1 MHSEPPPIGVILA
14 GGQGRRMGGSKL
26 TVALRGEPL
35 INYPLRAMRAALRD
49 VAVIGKPD
57 LDLAPTPGVMIWIEP
72 EEPRHPL
79 IGVIEAIALAGGR
92 SVLVCAA
99 DLPFVSPELIRLL
112 ASTDPQGAPAVIA
125 SAGSGTQPLLGLYRP
140 QAAGLLAAAVGMQH
154 APTRQTV
161 AGIGPLLVQ
170 VTDERELFNVNSPD
184 DLLLAAAMLD
194 EHDRLR

>member
-1 MHSEPPPIGVILA
+1 
-14 GGQGRRMGGSKL
+14 MGGSKL

-57 LDLAPTPGVMIWIEP
+57 LELPSTPGVMIWIEP

-99 DLPFVSPELIRLL
+99 DLPFVSPKLIMLL
-112 ASTDPQGAPAVIA
+112 ASTDPNGAPAVIA
-125 SAGSGTQPLLGLYRP
+125 CAGSRTQPLLGLYRP
-140 QAAGLLAAAVGMQH
+140 QAAGLLAAAVGMER
-154 APTRQTV
+154 APTRETV
-161 AGIGPLLVQ
+161 AGIGPRLVQ
-170 VTDERELFNVNSPD
+170 V
-184 DLLLAAAMLD
+184 
-194 EHDRLR
+194 DR